1 MRRECRE
8 CFPLHRELAIRT
20 CITARAWRACR
31 DTCRDLKLAV
41 SFEVGGGENIPGIPG
56 ACANRNFGYLV
67 RGTCGLNSFTY
78 QVGQLWNEM
87 PTRYLSRPPYVYNGN
102 TTSWKPS
109 LYWDGVLVVF
119 ILQDWYRSIL
129 LGEKDN
135 SLCIY
140 IYIYICAENCSIPT
154 WYNTILRMT

>member
-78 QVGQLWNEM
+78 HVGQLRNEM
-87 PTRYLSRPPYVYNGN
+87 PSSIKQDTSHDRPMFIMEIPHLENRLYIETG
-102 TTSWKPS
+102 SWWS
-109 LYWDGVLVVF
+109 LYWRPDIVVSF
-119 ILQDWYRSIL
+119 MRKKTTVYV
-129 LGEKDN
+129 
-135 SLCIY
+135 Y
-140 IYIYICAENCSIPT
+140 IYIYICRK
-154 WYNTILRMT
+154 L